1 MYKVGAPVGKFDVGA
16 PPMDEFDDYKA
27 IEKKEIYEKYK
38 AYGLYSAK
46 DGAEPTADMKVQM
59 KAPVAY
65 ADDFLYRS
73 FEGGVIS
80 ARNVPIDIEQMMIY
94 EKERS
99 AALWQEVPGV
109 ETPVPMFYF
118 SSAII
123 EPGFVAPV
131 VPPAPSPPPLSVCKS
146 KLVEVDAMGS
156 AGTLTATKLQVLS
169 VLLDTNFGPRRPIE
183 NLDASAWSTSGLSYS
198 KGSAVTLVAMDDK
211 EGLKEAAESTE
222 GFLATAANGYTGG
235 SSKSLIGALEVAGKP
250 AMSILGAP
258 AACFARETTACR
270 IVSPAAA
277 EDAFAA
283 CFGGSSSPVAERVA
297 MDALVAGDAVLA
309 SDAAA
314 TRVVVNQHAGVKAT
328 APMLTLH
335 FEGGALALTPDHV
348 LLLDGAHAPARLA
361 AVGSVLSSGRKVTAI
376 TRGQQGIVN
385 PITVAGTILAA
396 GPQGEPVVAATA
408 PEWSADVLLSAY
420 PKYTLSFNLA
430 FLFPASV
437 QAFYNAALEPFFSVA
452 VPRLEQIKAAA
463 PLPVVAAGFA
473 LGDAVLAAGLF
484 VFAFGKLAVVA
495 AAAALVGRVVA
506 RKA

>member
-1 MYKVGAPVGKFDVGA
+1 MLSD
-16 PPMDEFDDYKA
+16 
-27 IEKKEIYEKYK
+27 
-38 AYGLYSAK
+38 
-46 DGAEPTADMKVQM
+46 
-59 KAPVAY
+59 
-65 ADDFLYRS
+65 
-73 FEGGVIS
+73 
-80 ARNVPIDIEQMMIY
+80 
-94 EKERS
+94 
-99 AALWQEVPGV
+99 AA
-109 ETPVPMFYF
+109 
-118 SSAII
+118 SS
-123 EPGFVAPV
+123 
-131 VPPAPSPPPLSVCKS
+131 
-146 KLVEVDAMGS
+146 
-156 AGTLTATKLQVLS
+156 
-169 VLLDTNFGPRRPIE
+169 
-183 NLDASAWSTSGLSYS
+183 
-198 KGSAVTLVAMDDK
+198 
-211 EGLKEAAESTE
+211 
-222 GFLATAANGYTGG
+222 YTGTG
-235 SSKSLIGALEVAGKP
+235 KGASIEGALKVAGKP
-250 AMSILGAP
+250 AMALLGAP
-258 AACFARETTACR
+258 AACFSRETTACR
-270 IVSPAAA
+270 LVKPATA

-283 CFGGSSSPVAERVA
+283 CFGGSASPVAERVA
-297 MDALVAGDAVLA
+297 MDALVAGDTVLA
-309 SDAAA
+309 NDAAA

-328 APMLTLH
+328 SPMLTLN

-348 LLLDGAHAPARLA
+348 LLVDGAHVPARLT

-385 PITVAGTILAA
+385 PITKAGTILAA
-396 GPQGEPVVAATA
+396 GPEGEPVVAATA

>member
-1 MYKVGAPVGKFDVGA
+1 MGEGF
-16 PPMDEFDDYKA
+16 PPSFPEENGGDTKNQEEA
-27 IEKKEIYEKYK
+27 EKKQRQSQ
-38 AYGLYSAK
+38 YGLHSQAGTELSA
-46 DGAEPTADMKVQM
+46 EMKKEM

-73 FEGGVIS
+73 FDRGVVS
-80 ARNVPIDIEQMMIY
+80 AVNVPIDIEQMMVY
-94 EKERS
+94 EKERA

-123 EPGFVAPV
+123 EPGFVAPT
-131 VPPAPSPPPLSVCKS
+131 VPPAPSPPPLSVCKT

-156 AGTLTATKLQVLS
+156 AGTLTATKLQVLQ
-169 VLLDTNFGPRRPIE
+169 VLLDTNFGPKRPIE
-183 NLDASAWSTSGLSYS
+183 NLDAAAWSTSGLSYS
-198 KGSAVTLVAMDDK
+198 KGSAISLVAMDDM
-211 EGLKEAAESTE
+211 ESLKEAAESTE
-222 GFLATAANGYTGG
+222 GFLAKAANGYTGG
-235 SSKSLIGALEVAGKP
+235 SSKSLAGALKVAGKP

-277 EDAFAA
+277 KDAFAA

-335 FEGGALALTPDHV
+335 FGGGALALTPDHV
-348 LLLDGAHAPARLA
+348 LLVDGAHAPARLA

-376 TRGQQGIVN
+376 TRNQQGIVN
-385 PITVAGTILAA
+385 PITASGTILAA

-408 PEWSADVLLSAY
+408 PEWSADVLLSGY

-463 PLPVVAAGFA
+463 PLPMVAAGFA

>member
-1 MYKVGAPVGKFDVGA
+1 M
-16 PPMDEFDDYKA
+16 
-27 IEKKEIYEKYK
+27 
-38 AYGLYSAK
+38 
-46 DGAEPTADMKVQM
+46 
-59 KAPVAY
+59 
-65 ADDFLYRS
+65 
-73 FEGGVIS
+73 
-80 ARNVPIDIEQMMIY
+80 
-94 EKERS
+94 
-99 AALWQEVPGV
+99 
-109 ETPVPMFYF
+109 
-118 SSAII
+118 
-123 EPGFVAPV
+123 
-131 VPPAPSPPPLSVCKS
+131 
-146 KLVEVDAMGS
+146 
-156 AGTLTATKLQVLS
+156 
-169 VLLDTNFGPRRPIE
+169 
-183 NLDASAWSTSGLSYS
+183 
-198 KGSAVTLVAMDDK
+198 

-222 GFLATAANGYTGG
+222 GFLAKAANGYTGG
-235 SSKSLIGALEVAGKP
+235 SSKSLLGALKVAGKP

-258 AACFARETTACR
+258 AACVARETTACR

-309 SDAAA
+309 SDVAA

-348 LLLDGAHAPARLA
+348 LLVDGAHAPARLA

-463 PLPVVAAGFA
+463 PLPVVAAG
-473 LGDAVLAAGLF
+473 LF